1 MYEIFFSLIRA
12 GLWGTSPDTSLFSG
26 MTPARWQQ
34 LYRLASTQSLL
45 SVFFD
50 GINTLPPN
58 LYPPRNLY
66 LQLAAQTLQIEQAND
81 RLNRMVG
88 RLNSLYAASGLH
100 PVLLKGQGMAFYYRN
115 PRHRQCGDIDIY
127 LGEEGQ
133 TVANSVLLEA
143 GAVSASEESDKHA
156 SYEWDG
162 VQIENHRLVSRMGN
176 PLANHRFMR
185 LVREWYPDGAEH
197 IIDMPTPP
205 PTFNALYIFLH
216 AFEHFLGGGIGLRQL
231 CDWSCFFYRRAADID
246 IPRLRRDLHR
256 LGLYRAACAFGYVA
270 VSYLGLKPEYFPFDT
285 SSSRHLGEELI
296 KEIFATGNFGK
307 YDTRNSPRP
316 KGYWRGKWHTFS
328 IALRRISRLYHYAP
342 QEALFYPVA
351 LIKNVII
358 TQSKLLKKRFKP

>member
-1 MYEIFFSLIRA
+1 MYETFFSLIRA
-12 GLWGTSPDTSLFSG
+12 GLWGTPPDTSLFSG

-133 TVANSVLLEA
+133 TVANSVLLE
-143 GAVSASEESDKHA
+143 
-156 SYEWDG
+156 
-162 VQIENHRLVSRMGN
+162 
-176 PLANHRFMR
+176 
-185 LVREWYPDGAEH
+185 
-197 IIDMPTPP
+197 
-205 PTFNALYIFLH
+205 
-216 AFEHFLGGGIGLRQL
+216 
-231 CDWSCFFYRRAADID
+231 
-246 IPRLRRDLHR
+246 
-256 LGLYRAACAFGYVA
+256 
-270 VSYLGLKPEYFPFDT
+270 
-285 SSSRHLGEELI
+285 
-296 KEIFATGNFGK
+296 
-307 YDTRNSPRP
+307 
-316 KGYWRGKWHTFS
+316 
-328 IALRRISRLYHYAP
+328 
-342 QEALFYPVA
+342 
-351 LIKNVII
+351 
-358 TQSKLLKKRFKP
+358 